1 MPYLQRFG
9 LSRLS
14 PLNMTEKEEE
24 KNPASE
30 IIEDNNN
37 ESNSDLAEF
46 KTQSERG
53 MSDSE
58 YRDQY
63 EMGNIH
69 NPTLDGVLIRSGVDY
84 DDFYNKYGEDADFE
98 EHMKANLTP
107 DQYKRSLAEN
117 FQDDPYYDQIMKRGL
132 EGRSDYSSASN
143 IIPTPSLDDVQEG
156 LDYASLIDPTPL
168 SDGLNLSISGTRAAV
183 AAATGDVQGA
193 KRFGKKALAS
203 GFYMIPGTDVGKLG
217 KLNKFGKSKG
227 RVYKPGMFMPESS
240 KRNLGRG
247 ITNFAF
253 RKNKNTQLGNQITA
267 GISGALGNNKV
278 SGVIGSKASELVS
291 GKGIVKSSK
300 VGEQREG

>member
-1 MPYLQRFG
+1 
-9 LSRLS
+9 
-14 PLNMTEKEEE
+14 
-24 KNPASE
+24 
-30 IIEDNNN
+30 
-37 ESNSDLAEF
+37 
-46 KTQSERG
+46 
-53 MSDSE
+53 
-58 YRDQY
+58 
-63 EMGNIH
+63 
-69 NPTLDGVLIRSGVDY
+69 
-84 DDFYNKYGEDADFE
+84 
-98 EHMKANLTP
+98 
-107 DQYKRSLAEN
+107 
-117 FQDDPYYDQIMKRGL
+117 MKRGL

>member
-1 MPYLQRFG
+1 MSYVQRFG
-9 LSRLS
+9 LSRKS
-14 PLNMTEKEEE
+14 PLSNE
-24 KNPASE
+24 
-30 IIEDNNN
+30 N
-37 ESNSDLAEF
+37 ESKTPSSDVFGDLDY

-58 YRDQY
+58 YSDQY

-69 NPTLDGVLIRSGVDY
+69 NPVLDGVIMRSGVDY
-84 DDFYNKYGEDADFE
+84 DDFYNKYGEDANFE
-98 EHMKANLTP
+98 EHMKKNLTP
-107 DQYKRSLAEN
+107 EEYKRSLAEN
-117 FQDDPYYDQIMKRGL
+117 FSKDPYYEDIMRKGL

-143 IIPTPSLDDVQEG
+143 IIPTPSVDDVQAG
-156 LDYASLIDPTPL
+156 LDYASVIDPTPL
-168 SDGLNLSISGTRAAV
+168 SDGLNLAISGTRAGI

-253 RKNKNTQLGNQITA
+253 RKGQNTKLSDKIKS

-278 SGVIGSKASELVS
+278 SGVIGKKTSELVS
-291 GKGIVKSSK
+291 GKGIVKGSK
-300 VGEQREG
+300 VGEQKET